1 MGQSKWNEE
10 KIIQTLRDFPAIED
24 RQKKEE
30 LFAKIEKRIDSK
42 KTKRMPFRIMPM
54 LAAACVLFIAA
65 IISPVVLQE
74 TVFKNPGSETGL
86 KSSGSPSEPGN
97 EPQNIQKSPEESIP
111 PSSGSEEG
119 VSLKVKPS
127 AGSEIE
133 PKAYESHNVT
143 YHSGVV
149 EVPQDKQV
157 VTVYY
162 TDSRAEGVVPVSYLA
177 DKELPKIEALQ
188 QAFQMINPDKLGVLE
203 TVFHEGDKVKV
214 SDDLEKKMLI
224 VDIKPGVI
232 QGATGERM
240 FMDTVNYTAF
250 NLGYEKIV
258 FKTSGEP
265 GYDFPHFGPQ
275 DMVEIESP
283 KGVSTLLTD
292 NGTLLLVE
300 GTKADG
306 SIDGSTLEEIIRT
319 IKIDTSR
326 LGHEEA
332 IQPSVFIKEVNKN
345 EKAVSV
351 VLVEGSRLE
360 NSIMYI
366 AMIEAMLLTAGQF
379 GFEYVQI
386 LGSDTKEVGP
396 YNLAEPI
403 PVLKAPN
410 VISK

>member
-10 KIIQTLRDFPAIED
+10 KIIQILRDFPAIED

-42 KTKRMPFRIMPM
+42 KTKRKPFRIMPM
-54 LAAACVLFIAA
+54 LAAACVLIIAA

-74 TVFKNPGSETGL
+74 TVLKKPGSETGQ

-97 EPQNIQKSPEESIP
+97 EPTEIQKIPEEPIP
-111 PSSGSEEG
+111 PASGSEG
-119 VSLKVKPS
+119 TSLKAEPS
-127 AGSEIE
+127 AESEIE

-214 SDDLEKKMLI
+214 SDDLEKKTLI

-232 QGATGERM
+232 QGGTGERM

-265 GYDFPHFGPQ
+265 GYDFPHIGPQ

-300 GTKADG
+300 GTRADE
-306 SIDGSTLEEIIRT
+306 SIDGSSLEENIRT

-345 EKAVSV
+345 EKTVSV
-351 VLVEGSRLE
+351 ELVEGSRLE
-360 NSIMYI
+360 NNMMYI
-366 AMIEAMLLTAGQF
+366 AMIEAMLLTSGQF